1 MSYLNNQINTCN
13 MKRRKSIKVG
23 ASLLAGFIVAPGV
36 KASTLMSPAETESFW
51 DVIKNRRSVR
61 KFKSDPIP
69 EEHLMKIVDAGRM
82 APTSG
87 NQQPWKFIVV
97 QSEMQIE
104 KLKMECFSS
113 LESYYKEKVN
123 LEGEKLSEAMADA
136 KKRYSEGYFSA
147 PAYIVILTDQEC
159 KYPSYTPHDGP
170 LAAGYLLLAARALG
184 YGSVYITDAIP
195 EEATKRAFNIPD
207 KYKRVCITPIGV
219 PLEWPTKEKEA
230 FETFLVKESF

>member
-1 MSYLNNQINTCN
+1 
-13 MKRRKSIKVG
+13 MKRRKSLKVG
-23 ASLLAGFIVAPGV
+23 AGLLSGLMLAPSLKG
-36 KASTLMSPAETESFW
+36 STLTSPVESESFW
-51 DVIKNRRSVR
+51 DVIKGRRSVR

-69 EEHLMKIVDAGRM
+69 EEHLTKIVDAGRL

-97 QSEMQIE
+97 QSDKQIE
-104 KLKMECFSS
+104 KLKTECFSS
-113 LESYYKEKVN
+113 LETYYREEAN
-123 LEGEKLSEAMADA
+123 LEGEKLSEAMEETE
-136 KKRYSEGYFSA
+136 KRYSEGYFTA
-147 PAYIVILTDQEC
+147 PAFIVILTDQEC

-195 EEATKRAFNIPD
+195 EEATQKAFNIPD

-219 PLEWPTKEKEA
+219 PVEWPTKEKEA
-230 FETFLVKESF
+230 FETFLVRETF

>member
-1 MSYLNNQINTCN
+1 
-13 MKRRKSIKVG
+13 MKRRKSLKVG
-23 ASLLAGFIVAPGV
+23 AGLLSGLMLAPSLKG
-36 KASTLMSPAETESFW
+36 STLTSLVETESFW
-51 DVIKNRRSVR
+51 DVIKGRRSVR

-69 EEHLMKIVDAGRM
+69 EEHLMKIVDAGRL

-97 QSEMQIE
+97 QSEKQIE
-104 KLKMECFSS
+104 KLKTECFSS
-113 LESYYKEKVN
+113 LETYYREEAN
-123 LEGEKLSEAMADA
+123 LEGEKLSEAMEETE
-136 KKRYSEGYFSA
+136 KRYSEGYFTA
-147 PAYIVILTDQEC
+147 PAFIVILTDQEC

-195 EEATKRAFNIPD
+195 EEATQKAFNIPD

-219 PLEWPTKEKEA
+219 PVEWPTKEKEA
-230 FETFLVKESF
+230 FETFLVRETF